1 MNGGQHDAWMA
12 TGHTT
17 VRRLSQVYAL
27 TARSADG
34 TELFHGLPRLCG
46 LDRRLLEAVG
56 LNLDAALPVVDS
68 MSVVDTGKKLHE
80 RRKSL

>member
-17 VRRLSQVYAL
+17 VRRLSQVYAW

-46 LDRRLLEAVG
+46 LDRRLIEAVA
-56 LNLDAALPVVDS
+56 LNLDAPLPVVDS
-68 MSVVDTGKKLHE
+68 KSVADAGKKLQDL
-80 RRKSL
+80 RKSL